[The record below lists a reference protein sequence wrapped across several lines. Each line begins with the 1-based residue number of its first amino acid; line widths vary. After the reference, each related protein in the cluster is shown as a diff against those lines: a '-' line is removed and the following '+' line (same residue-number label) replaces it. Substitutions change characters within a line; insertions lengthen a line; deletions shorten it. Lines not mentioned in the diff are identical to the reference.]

1 MKQKA
6 LALIVAAAVALP
18 AMAWAQAKTDF
29 SGTWTFDESKSDP
42 APPGRGGGGGGGGR
56 GGGGTPSK
64 LMIKQT
70 AGDITIE
77 RTLANGAQ
85 MIVYKL
91 DASESV
97 NKMGMGELKSKSS
110 WDGAKLVVA
119 GTQSIQTQNGN
130 FDIATK
136 EVYSLEGGALVVTTT
151 RTTPNGDQTRKLVF
165 NKG

>member
-6 LALIVAAAVALP
+6 LALIVAAAVAMP

-42 APPGRGGGGGGGGR
+42 APAGRGGGGGGGGR

-77 RTLANGAQ
+77 RTLANGPVT
-85 MIVYKL
+85 IVYKL

-97 NKMGMGELKSKSS
+97 NKLGTGQVKSKSS
-110 WDGAKLVVA
+110 WDGPKLVVS
-119 GTQSIQTQNGN
+119 G
-130 FDIATK
+130 
-136 EVYSLEGGALVVTTT
+136 TTT
-151 RTTPNGDQTRKLVF
+151 GNVF
-165 NKG
+165 GPRVWTVMSLATLQSNPSWT